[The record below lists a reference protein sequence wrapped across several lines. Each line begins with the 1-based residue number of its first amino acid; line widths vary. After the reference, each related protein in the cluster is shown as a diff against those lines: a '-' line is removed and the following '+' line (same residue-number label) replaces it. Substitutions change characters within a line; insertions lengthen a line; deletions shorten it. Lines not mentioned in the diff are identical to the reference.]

1 MSKNSNL
8 DVNLKSNVQV
18 KWEITTN
25 NGESYLS
32 GNIKLAPPG
41 KAVVNIAIFKSE
53 FNIVTYP
60 YYSIRRWSVTHI
72 QNTKEIVLNV
82 INAKT
87 EDDGEYTLELAYLSS
102 VGTPLTDT
110 HGIRLNV
117 LGKLRISITCCRG
130 FLGVVIQFC
139 FILVVH
145 LQTELCL

>member
-1 MSKNSNL
+1 M
-8 DVNLKSNVQV
+8 KSNVQV

-32 GNIKLAPPG
+32 GNIKLVPPG

-60 YYSIRRWSVTHI
+60 DYSIRRWSVTHI

-82 INAKT
+82 INAET